1 MNRRERKAKL
11 IMQIEGYCFQIDK
24 DNFLIKSQN
33 VPHKQYQ
40 VSKIGEKFV
49 CECADFITTEKDCKH
64 IRVVLEVTTEP
75 KPTPMMANRPK
86 PVHTTNARQERAR
99 QMMANK
105 DHVQFIGNN
114 QIRVR
119 SQTDPLKFY
128 IVSQTEN
135 GLICECPDHTDRKAD
150 CKHIKIALE
159 LDMKNKGQKQTFRII
174 ERALIKVCKYCDS
187 GNIVKAGL
195 KKNKTGNL
203 QRFKCQDCKKR
214 FTTNFGFENMR
225 HDERTITQAIQMYY
239 QGMSVRSIS
248 NNFAMMGIDISF
260 KAIYNWIT
268 KYSVMVSEYL
278 NEVVPRTND
287 RTMVRADE
295 VWVKVAG
302 DQKYLFASMDDD
314 TRYWIASDMA
324 ETKFQHNADSLLEL
338 TKVQIGKSPSHFV
351 TDGLPAYM
359 KSSKKI
365 FGKNT
370 HHTRHIHISGKRDRD
385 NNNKM
390 ERLNGGIRD
399 REKVFRGLKKF
410 DTPLIDG
417 MRVYYNYTKNHGALK
432 GKTPAEQAMISVD
445 GKNKW
450 ITLIQNS
457 SLYRGNLK

>member
-1 MNRRERKAKL
+1 MNRRVKKAKQIML
-11 IMQIEGYCFQIDK
+11 IDGYCSQINR
-24 DNFLIKSQN
+24 DNFLVKSQA
-33 VPHKQYQ
+33 VPQKEYLI
-40 VSKIGEKFV
+40 SNIGERFV

-64 IRVVLEVTTEP
+64 IKVVLEVTTEP
-75 KPTPMMANRPK
+75 KPTPMMANRPR
-86 PVHTTNARQERAR
+86 PVHTTNARQQRAR
-99 QMMANK
+99 QIMTKKGHASQITL
-105 DHVQFIGNN
+105 DQFK
-114 QIRVR
+114 VR
-119 SQTDPLKFY
+119 SQTDPSKFY
-128 IVSQTEN
+128 IIKRTDN
-135 GLICECPDHTDRKAD
+135 GLVCECPDHQERKAD
-150 CKHIKIALE
+150 CKHIKVILE
-159 LDMKNKGQKQTFRII
+159 HIQKNVFSHDGFRII
-174 ERALIKVCKYCDS
+174 ERSIIKVCKFCDS

-225 HDERTITQAIQMYY
+225 HDKRTITQAIQMYY

-248 NNFAMMGIDISF
+248 NNFAMMGTDISF

-278 NEVVPRTND
+278 NEIVPRTNA

-324 ETKFQHNADSLLEL
+324 ETKFQHDADSLLEL